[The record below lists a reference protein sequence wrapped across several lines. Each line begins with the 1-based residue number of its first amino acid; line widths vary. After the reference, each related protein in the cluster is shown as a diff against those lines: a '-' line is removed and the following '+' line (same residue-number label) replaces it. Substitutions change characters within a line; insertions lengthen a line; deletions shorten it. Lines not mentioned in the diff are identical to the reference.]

1 MRRSIAK
8 CRKEGYE
15 MEIGN
20 VKVERSS
27 IYKTADTAVKKT
39 ENQDA
44 ETAKSEAAQ
53 VKNEADSFTADGG
66 RSYSTSAARGSY
78 AVDSETIERMRDE
91 SEQRMMNLVKKMLGQ
106 QVEQADM
113 AGMISKERVLE
124 AIRSGKF
131 TQEDVDQA
139 KKDTADDG
147 YWGVEQ
153 TSDRFIQY
161 ATALTGGDPDKLDSM
176 IEAFEK
182 GYSEAE
188 KQWGGKLPDLA
199 QRTREATLKKF
210 QDLKDQYANN
220 SVSAAA
226 GQSVVQSSVQKA
238 MDSAN

>member
-1 MRRSIAK
+1 
-8 CRKEGYE
+8 

-20 VKVERSS
+20 VKVGGSNV
-27 IYKTADTAVKKT
+27 YKASEKVNVKAEGK
-39 ENQDA
+39 ENENAKAEVVSTDA
-44 ETAKSEAAQ
+44 EAASY
-53 VKNEADSFTADGG
+53 KADGG
-66 RSYSTSAARGSY
+66 RSYSASASRGAY
-78 AVDSETIERMRDE
+78 AVDADTIERMRDE

-113 AGMISKERVLE
+113 AGMISKEKVLE
-124 AIRSGKF
+124 AIKSGKF

-161 ATALTGGDPDKLDSM
+161 ATALTGGDPEKLDSM

-182 GYSEAE
+182 GYAEAE
-188 KQWGGKLPDLA
+188 KMWGGKLPDLA

-226 GQSVVQSSVQKA
+226 GQSVLQSGVQKA
-238 MDSAN
+238 MDSAD